1 MTNVVPGSG
10 GREPHTLAR
19 IKEEL
24 PASLRHGPLQR
35 AVSLED
41 YATAAMDVAGV
52 ARATAR
58 ARGGL
63 FNTVLVLVDP
73 EGSGDV
79 DERLRQRVS
88 DHVDGVRMAGREHI
102 VLAAEYVPLEVE
114 LEVCANPGFA
124 GNVVRDRVL
133 AELRP
138 GSADRPGYF
147 HPDRLSFGDVVRLGD
162 LIAFVQDIPGVR
174 SVRAVTFRPLG
185 DTVGP
190 PGARHHRARPDEGGA
205 ARRGPGLPRA
215 RNADSPHRRLRRRR
229 PSGRRS
235 ASAASR
241 TSAGASHGAAQHRI
255 LAVGGTLPDGT
266 AWRMPTSEAVAAIR
280 RGERFFIPHPVAD
293 TVDVEIGR
301 TKEGHHYLRSAAD
314 GDLPNNLLS
323 LPELPDE

>member
-1 MTNVVPGSG
+1 
-10 GREPHTLAR
+10 
-19 IKEEL
+19 
-24 PASLRHGPLQR
+24 
-35 AVSLED
+35 
-41 YATAAMDVAGV
+41 MDVAGV

-73 EGSGDV
+73 EGSGDL
-79 DERLRQRVS
+79 DEGLRRRVS
-88 DHVDGVRMAGREHI
+88 DHVDAVRMAGREHM

-114 LEVCANPGFA
+114 LELCANPGFA

-138 GSADRPGYF
+138 GSAERPGYF

-190 PGARHHRARPDEGGA
+190 QVRDIIVLGRTKVARLDADQDFPEHGTLTVRVAGFDVTAEQPTIGF
-205 ARRGPGLPRA
+205 RRITHV
-215 RNADSPHRRLRRRR
+215 SRR
-229 PSGRRS
+229 
-235 ASAASR
+235 
-241 TSAGASHGAAQHRI
+241 SHGAPQHRI

-280 RGERFFIPHPVAD
+280 RGERFFVDHPVGD

-301 TKEGHHYLRSAAD
+301 TKEGHHYLRSVAD
-314 GDLPNNLLS
+314 SDLPNNLLS